1 MPLVKKTIEVAGG
14 ATSEQVLA
22 GTTYE
27 YVGPNTRLVVAAA
40 AQNTTGT
47 PLGVNDALETVMN
60 FNVNNAEFAR
70 DASVSTLLEG
80 EPFGWKGNYVMN
92 DMITTAVER
101 NRPIITFTNNS
112 AAARRIEVAVF
123 IGG

>member
-1 MPLVKKTIEVAGG
+1 MPLVKKELTLAAG
-14 ATSEQVLA
+14 ATSEQILA

-40 AQNTTGT
+40 TDDGTVGTVSNLAQ
-47 PLGVNDALETVMN
+47 PGVTMN

-70 DASVSTLLEG
+70 DASVSGQVEG
-80 EPFGWKGNYVMN
+80 EPFGWKGSYVMN
-92 DMITTAVER
+92 DMVTTAVDR
-101 NRPIITFTNNS
+101 NRPIITFTNTTAS
-112 AAARRIEVAVF
+112 LRRVNVAVF

>member
-1 MPLVKKTIEVAGG
+1 MPLVKKQIQVAAG
-14 ATSEQVLA
+14 ATSEQVLS

-40 AQNTTGT
+40 ASDG
-47 PLGVNDALETVMN
+47 GCDMN

-70 DASVSTLLEG
+70 DARVSLLVDG

-92 DMITTAVER
+92 DMITTAIER
-101 NRPIITFTNNS
+101 NRPIITFTNTS
-112 AAARRIEVAVF
+112 AAARTIEVAVF